1 MKEPY
6 TEGLTTH
13 GVPESCVVDRKGGGE
28 ALTRACTGTVL
39 SREIKQLQG
48 ADAVFGS
55 GRPHQRYR
63 YREMPLGPARSKT
76 RRTCRTSLR
85 ENREIL
91 CPPFGRWC
99 RGTHREGRRLDADD
113 ERT

>member
-13 GVPESCVVDRKGGGE
+13 GVPESCVAGREAGGE
-28 ALTRACTGTVL
+28 ALTGACAGTVL

-55 GRPHQRYR
+55 GRQHRRHR
-63 YREMPLGPARSKT
+63 YRETTLGPARSET
-76 RRTCRTSLR
+76 RRTYRTSLR

-91 CPPFGRWC
+91 RLPFIRWW
-99 RGTHREGRRLDADD
+99 GDASGKPEAERR
-113 ERT
+113 